1 MSEILK
7 AGSKAGREFLLLF
20 SAKEKKGLS
29 CQEEKLHFPYL
40 STFF

>member
-20 SAKEKKGLS
+20 SAKEKKDLS
-29 CQEEKLHFPYL
+29 CQEEK
-40 STFF
+40 